1 MTLAVAVVHIT
12 GHRNPDLD
20 SIGSAIGYAEL
31 KNRLDAD
38 NEYVPARLGPV
49 NPQTAWALERSG
61 AAEPEFLP
69 HIKLR
74 VEDVMTDCAYTAGC
88 EDPVRGVGLAMA
100 EKGLDM
106 VPVVAG
112 DRTLTGVLTERVL
125 ARRYIRDS
133 QGVSDFHERPVRLD
147 AIREVLGGE
156 VLVPADGEVTGRLYV
171 VSMDAATLG
180 DVIDEGDIA
189 IVGSLEDLQLRAVEL
204 GVDLLVTSNGVRPGE
219 AVLEKA
225 RAGGTSVVVS
235 PLDSYVSARMISLAV
250 PCDRVM
256 DGEPLTV
263 HADDVL
269 EDVTRE
275 ILEVDYRAAVVVDTD
290 RRPIGIVSRSD
301 LVAPEPRRVLL
312 VDHAEQAQSVPGIE
326 QSNIVEI
333 LDHHHIGSIETR
345 LPVLATFDPVGST
358 ATLVMERYLAAGEE
372 PSRPA
377 ATMLLAAAMSD
388 TVVLTSPTTTERDR
402 RVAAKLG
409 SLLDLDPEA
418 FGMEMFQASSD
429 VSRLDGKDIVGR
441 DAKEYQLDSGGT
453 ALIAQVEVVGR
464 ELLERR
470 EELQAA
476 LEKVRADDGHALAAL
491 MVTDIVGKG
500 TVLLVAGDRAGLA
513 RAFDADVTDGGIEL
527 PGVMS
532 RKKQVVPKVLSA
544 L

>member
-1 MTLAVAVVHIT
+1 
-12 GHRNPDLD
+12 
-20 SIGSAIGYAEL
+20 
-31 KNRLDAD
+31 
-38 NEYVPARLGPV
+38 
-49 NPQTAWALERSG
+49 
-61 AAEPEFLP
+61 
-69 HIKLR
+69 
-74 VEDVMTDCAYTAGC
+74 
-88 EDPVRGVGLAMA
+88 
-100 EKGLDM
+100 
-106 VPVVAG
+106 
-112 DRTLTGVLTERVL
+112 
-125 ARRYIRDS
+125 
-133 QGVSDFHERPVRLD
+133 
-147 AIREVLGGE
+147 
-156 VLVPADGEVTGRLYV
+156 
-171 VSMDAATLG
+171 
-180 DVIDEGDIA
+180 
-189 IVGSLEDLQLRAVEL
+189 
-204 GVDLLVTSNGVRPGE
+204 
-219 AVLEKA
+219 
-225 RAGGTSVVVS
+225 
-235 PLDSYVSARMISLAV
+235 
-250 PCDRVM
+250 
-256 DGEPLTV
+256 
-263 HADDVL
+263 
-269 EDVTRE
+269 
-275 ILEVDYRAAVVVDTD
+275 
-290 RRPIGIVSRSD
+290 
-301 LVAPEPRRVLL
+301 
-312 VDHAEQAQSVPGIE
+312 
-326 QSNIVEI
+326 
-333 LDHHHIGSIETR
+333 
-345 LPVLATFDPVGST
+345 
-358 ATLVMERYLAAGEE
+358 MERYLAAGEE